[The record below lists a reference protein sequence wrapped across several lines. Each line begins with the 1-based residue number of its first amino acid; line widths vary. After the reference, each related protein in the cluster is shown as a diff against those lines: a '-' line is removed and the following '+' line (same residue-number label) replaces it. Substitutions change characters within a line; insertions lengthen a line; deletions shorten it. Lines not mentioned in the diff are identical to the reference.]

1 MRLVSLISPIPPRIT
16 CLGALV
22 PVLISHACGPS
33 GNYLVN
39 HHITLS
45 ECCKISY
52 GRYLHKDISNKMKG
66 QTWEKP
72 QS

>member
-1 MRLVSLISPIPPRIT
+1 MRLVSLISSIPPRIT
-16 CLGALV
+16 CLGALA

-45 ECCKISY
+45 ECGKISY
-52 GRYLHKDISNKMKG
+52 GCHLHMDIPNKMKG

-72 QS
+72 RS